1 MATLP
6 LPLLSNNPSRAGS
19 YGSWPALLTLA
30 KSMASAGWAPSSC
43 ILTTAAVATD
53 AVVPGGAAA
62 KMIPVDCKTVTI
74 SDITMAADVLRD
86 RLASLSADAA
96 RMVVA
101 GHRRVCAL
109 ALLSAM
115 GITVDGVRY
124 HDVGAD
130 ADPVRVGILENATQS
145 VAQKVPP
152 LAKLQS
158 VLPLF
163 RQGEVAKASSIA
175 KLGFSYGTSQLLEY
189 QLTLVDIHGD
199 DAIVTVAS
207 MDRST
212 AKAVLEKPIPEQREL
227 LGKALPKK
235 PSVLPRPTVQKLA
248 ALVSEDC
255 LLRAVLDAIADGDE
269 RAARAAIVAMVSMVP
284 EAPEAPEAV
293 NEGTEAG
300 KPKGRRTRTG

>member
-1 MATLP
+1 MF
-6 LPLLSNNPSRAGS
+6 
-19 YGSWPALLTLA
+19 
-30 KSMASAGWAPSSC
+30 
-43 ILTTAAVATD
+43 
-53 AVVPGGAAA
+53 
-62 KMIPVDCKTVTI
+62 PVDTKTVTI
-74 SDITMAADVLRD
+74 GDVTVSTDIIRE
-86 RLASLSADAA
+86 RLSAMVADDR

-248 ALVSEDC
+248 ALVSETC

-269 RAARAAIVAMVSMVP
+269 RAARSAIVAMVSMVP